1 MTFGSINLPIHSF
14 SINMKKQLLILILV
28 FPLVAHGQLAI
39 PELWGTRIHDEAK
52 VLSQPFIDQLEL
64 QLKTHEDS
72 TSNQIAVL
80 VVPSLQGEAIEDYTL
95 RVAEKWQLGKKGN
108 DNGVLLFIAI
118 NDRKARIE
126 VGYGLEGVLP
136 DAICNQII
144 RNELAPYFRQDN
156 YEAGI
161 AATVNAIIKA
171 IGGEYKAEVVN
182 VQRRK
187 TRGGSFLSTLI
198 ILIIIIIISIRRNK
212 GNRGGGGGFIAG
224 TGMLGGWSGRS
235 GGGGWSGGGG
245 FSGGGGGFG
254 GGGSSG
260 SW

>member
-1 MTFGSINLPIHSF
+1 MKKYFLLFLLLPVHSF
-14 SINMKKQLLILILV
+14 
-28 FPLVAHGQLAI
+28 GQRAI

-52 VLSQPFIDQLEL
+52 VLSPAFMSQLE
-64 QLKTHEDS
+64 QRLKAHEDS

-80 VVPSLQGEAIEDYTL
+80 IIPSLEGEAIEDYTL

-108 DNGVLLFIAI
+108 DNGVLLFVAV
-118 NDRKARIE
+118 NDHKVRIE

-144 RNELAPYFRQDN
+144 RNELAPFFRQDN
-156 YEAGI
+156 YEGGI
-161 AATVNAIIKA
+161 QAAVQAIVQA
-171 IGGEYKAEVVN
+171 IGGEYQDHAP
-182 VQRRK
+182 VQKRK
-187 TRGGSFLSTLI
+187 TRGGSFLGTI
-198 ILIIIIIISIRRNK
+198 IVLIIIIVISSLRNRN
-212 GNRGGGGGFIAG
+212 NRGGGWSSGGGWYGGGF
-224 TGMLGGWSGRS
+224 SGRS
-235 GGGGWSGGGG
+235 GGGGWSGGGGGG

>member
-1 MTFGSINLPIHSF
+1 
-14 SINMKKQLLILILV
+14 MKKHLLFFLLLS
-28 FPLVAHGQLAI
+28 PLLSFGQLAI

-52 VLSQPFIDQLEL
+52 VLSPVFMSQLE
-64 QLKTHEDS
+64 QLLKAHEDS

-80 VVPSLQGEAIEDYTL
+80 IVPSLNGEAIEDYTL

-108 DNGVLLFIAI
+108 DNGVLLFIAV
-118 NDRKARIE
+118 NDHKVRIE

-136 DAICNQII
+136 DATCNQII

-156 YEAGI
+156 YEGGI
-161 AATVNAIIKA
+161 LAATKAIIQA
-171 IGGEYKAEVVN
+171 IGGEYHDQAP
-182 VQRRK
+182 VQKRK
-187 TRGGSFLSTLI
+187 TRGGSFLSTII
-198 ILIIIIIISIRRNK
+198 ILIIIIVISSLRNRN
-212 GNRGGGGGFIAG
+212 NRGGGWSSGAGWYGGFG
-224 TGMLGGWSGRS
+224 GRS
-235 GGGGWSGGGG
+235 GGGGWSGGGGGG